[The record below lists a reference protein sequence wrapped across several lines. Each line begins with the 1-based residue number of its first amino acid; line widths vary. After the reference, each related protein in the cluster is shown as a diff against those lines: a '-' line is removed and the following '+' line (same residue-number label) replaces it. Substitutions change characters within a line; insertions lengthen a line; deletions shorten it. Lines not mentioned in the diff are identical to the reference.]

1 MLVAEK
7 EKQEQDVGIS
17 HEAEKTMFDAHV
29 RDTELPLHQY
39 QDIPLLLRAMHGYH
53 TSNKKLKCE
62 LL

>member
-39 QDIPLLLRAMHGYH
+39 LEIFHYCYVQCMGKTVAIR
-53 TSNKKLKCE
+53 S
-62 LL
+62 